1 MDNQIEK
8 QAPVSLPDEQ
18 HMIDGIKVRV
28 FFSKEQAPDVMEK
41 IETLLFENLCS
52 R

>member
-8 QAPVSLPDEQ
+8 EAPVSLPDEQ
-18 HMIDGIKVRV
+18 LTIDGITVRV
-28 FFSKEQAPDVMEK
+28 YFSKEQAPDVMEK
-41 IETLLFENLCS
+41 IETLLFENLCA